1 MKTYDLIK
9 KLLQENIELRNDDQL
24 LQWKIWEIEGSVKN
38 ECMYYSDFKNAT
50 SSETL
55 RRTRQKIQQNFPK
68 LGPNEIVKN
77 LRSKKQQEKGMFV
90 YRSTVEDKPRYVF
103 NSEKNCYTQV

>member
-50 SSETL
+50 NPESIRRARQLVVADHPELQANETVRKL
-55 RRTRQKIQQNFPK
+55 R
-68 LGPNEIVKN
+68 E
-77 LRSKKQQEKGMFV
+77 KKQKEKGTFG
-90 YRSTVEDKPRYVF
+90 YRDRIGIQPIF
-103 NSEKNCYTQV
+103 NPITNTYEY